1 MSISG
6 RSVSQASVDGQFASG
21 DEMLSFFLRFSRTKL
36 LLIAATMILIVAM
49 IDWRVDLNVSF
60 GFLYLFPMLIVG
72 SCLPRW
78 QITVVGGVCT
88 ILAEMFDP
96 FPWEP
101 AAGVPRDIFML
112 AAYFGTGLFAHESAK
127 NRRLTEQHIREVE
140 REAELRR
147 DAEQQL
153 KALIESSPAA
163 ILTVDSAGKLL
174 MANQAAHRL
183 LGFEPETLPGESI
196 KDFLPPL
203 SRVPPVDESTPS
215 FHTAMQCSGRRRDGD
230 VFLADVWFSTYKT
243 SAGPRLAA
251 MLVDSSE
258 DLRDKEESSFHHLL
272 VASRLAVGAVSH
284 EIRNLCGAISVVYEN
299 LSRHGELAQTEDL
312 RALGNLVEGLGK
324 IATLELRQ
332 SAGSE
337 ELVSVDLGSVLDEL
351 RIVTD
356 LPLRESGVRVC
367 WDVPEFLPRV
377 WAERHNLL
385 QALLNLTKNSQRA
398 MQDHA
403 RKELTVSACVEGE
416 RVVVRVRDSGNGIPN
431 PERLFQPFQQGAE
444 ATGLGLYL
452 SRALVRTFNGDL
464 RYEPG
469 PPGCCFALDLNAFAD
484 QRDEEGASE
493 TNG

>member
-1 MSISG
+1 
-6 RSVSQASVDGQFASG
+6 
-21 DEMLSFFLRFSRTKL
+21 MLSFFQRLSRTKL
-36 LLIAATMILIVAM
+36 LLVAATMILTVAL
-49 IDWRVDLNVSF
+49 IDWRVELNVSF
-60 GFLYLFPMLIVG
+60 GFLYLFPMLIAG

-78 QITVVGGVCT
+78 QLALLGALCT
-88 ILAEMFDP
+88 FLAERFAP
-96 FPWEP
+96 FGWDST
-101 AAGVPRDIFML
+101 AGVPRDIFMFTS
-112 AAYFGTGLFAHESAK
+112 YFGTALFAYESAR
-127 NRRLTEQHIREVE
+127 NRRLTERHVREVE
-140 REAELRR
+140 QEAELRR

-153 KALIESSPAA
+153 QALIESSPAA
-163 ILTVDSAGKLL
+163 ILTVDSAGKIL

-183 LGFEPETLPGESI
+183 LGFEHGTLPGELI

-203 SRVPPVDESTPS
+203 ARVPPADESTPS
-215 FHTAMQCSGRRRDGD
+215 FRTALQCSGRRQDGE

-258 DLRDKEESSFHHLL
+258 DLRDKEESSLHHLM

-284 EIRNLCGAISVVYEN
+284 EIRNVCGAISVVYEN
-299 LSRHGELAQTEDL
+299 LSRHGEGAQSEDF

-337 ELVSVDLGSVLDEL
+337 ELAPVDLGSVLDEL
-351 RIVTD
+351 RIVTE
-356 LPLRESGVRVC
+356 PSLRESGVLVR
-367 WDVPEFLPRV
+367 WHVPETLPRV

-385 QALLNLTKNSQRA
+385 QVLLNLTKNSQRA
-398 MQDHA
+398 MQDQA
-403 RKELTVSACVEGE
+403 VKEFTVSAGVECE
-416 RVVVRVRDSGNGIPN
+416 RVVVRVRDTGHGIPN
-431 PERLFQPFQQGAE
+431 PERLFQPFQEGAE

-469 PPGCCFALDLNAFAD
+469 SPGCCFALDLVPLGD
-484 QRDEEGASE
+484 HGDEEGAPE
-493 TNG
+493 THG